1 MPAVYTPAVT
11 DSLTPLHRIAP
22 IVVSAP
28 FGNYI
33 QPRGAT
39 PTLGTF
45 TAADRPGRVWRI
57 LKTVRYYPRL
67 GAWVN
72 KIGLR
77 NPGIDWLAKKA
88 NTGRVDLADKIVSIH
103 GFTFEDWRVLL
114 EKLAPLRPLAIEL
127 NMSCPNVG
135 EVAWPETLFGDA
147 AAAAEQY
154 GTAVICKL
162 PPINYQR
169 MAGDAWDAG
178 VRAFHACNTLPVPRG
193 GMSGKPLQPLSL
205 RCVADLRERFGEEA
219 FLIGGGGVTC
229 PDDVD
234 QYLRTGADR
243 VAIGTKAMNPRL
255 LWTHRPLQAILDHA
269 AATTTTTTTPKPTP

>member
-1 MPAVYTPAVT
+1 MHAVYTPDVT
-11 DSLTPLHRIAP
+11 DSSTPLHRIAP

-77 NPGIDWLAKKA
+77 NPGIDWLGKKVSA
-88 NTGRVDLADKIVSIH
+88 GRVDVADKIVSIH
-103 GFTFEDWRVLL
+103 GFTPEDWQSLL
-114 EKLAPLRPLAIEL
+114 DKLAPLRPLAIEL

-147 AAAAEQY
+147 VAAAAEH
-154 GTAVICKL
+154 GSAVICKL
-162 PPINYQR
+162 PPIHYHR
-169 MAGDAWDAG
+169 MAGDAWDGG

-193 GMSGKPLQPLSL
+193 GLSGKPLQPLSL
-205 RCVADLRERFGEEA
+205 RCVADLRERFGDEA
-219 FLIGGGGVTC
+219 LIIGGGGVTS
-229 PDDVD
+229 PEDVD
-234 QYLRTGADR
+234 QYLQAGADR
-243 VAIGTKAMNPRL
+243 VAIGTKAMNPML
-255 LWTHRPLQAILDHA
+255 LLTHKPLRPILDHA
-269 AATTTTTTTPKPTP
+269 ASAEPAP

>member
-1 MPAVYTPAVT
+1 MPAVYTPCVT
-11 DSLTPLHRIAP
+11 GPPSPLLRIAP

-57 LKTVRYYPRL
+57 VKTVRYYPRL

-77 NPGIDWLAKKA
+77 NPGIDSLVQKA
-88 NTGRVDLADKIVSIH
+88 DAGRVELDDKIVSIH
-103 GFTFEDWRVLL
+103 GFTPEDWRALL
-114 EKLAPLRPLAIEL
+114 DRLAPRKPLAIEL

-135 EVAWPETLFGDA
+135 EVAWPETLFADAVA
-147 AAAAEQY
+147 AAKQH
-154 GTAVICKL
+154 GSAVICKL
-162 PPINYQR
+162 PPIRYER

-178 VRAFHACNTLPVPRG
+178 VRAFHACNTLPVLKG
-193 GMSGKPLQPLSL
+193 GLSGKPLQPLSL

-219 FLIGGGGVTC
+219 FVIGGGGVTT
-229 PDDVD
+229 PEDVD
-234 QYLRTGADR
+234 EYIRNGADR
-243 VAIGTKAMNPRL
+243 VAIGTKAMNPKL
-255 LWTHRPLQAILDHA
+255 LLTDKPLRAILEHA
-269 AATTTTTTTPKPTP
+269 AASASKPKSTP

>member
-1 MPAVYTPAVT
+1 MVYTPIVT
-11 DSLTPLHRIAP
+11 DSPTPLHRIAP

-77 NPGIDWLAKKA
+77 NPGIDWLGKKTSA
-88 NTGRVDLADKIVSIH
+88 GRVEVADKIVSIH
-103 GFTFEDWRVLL
+103 GFTPEDWQSLL
-114 EKLAPLRPLAIEL
+114 DKLAPLRPLAIEL

-135 EVAWPETLFGDA
+135 EVGWPETLFGDA
-147 AAAAEQY
+147 VAAAAQH
-154 GTAVICKL
+154 GSAVICKL
-162 PPINYQR
+162 PPIRYQR

-178 VRAFHACNTLPVPRG
+178 LRAFHACNTLPVPRG

-205 RCVADLRERFGEEA
+205 RCVVDLRERFGDEV
-219 FLIGGGGVTC
+219 FLIAGGGVTSA
-229 PDDVD
+229 DDVD
-234 QYLRTGADR
+234 QYAQAGADR
-243 VAIGTKAMNPRL
+243 VAIGTKAMNPML
-255 LWTHRPLQAILDHA
+255 LLTHKPLRPILDHA
-269 AATTTTTTTPKPTP
+269 AAAEPEPAP